1 MSEPVRRFNPHEE
14 PDHAPAGPGR
24 PREREY
30 RQKIIDA
37 ALRLIDAEKP
47 VTINALVIESGVSRA
62 AIYRRWSSVT
72 LLIAEALDIGRP
84 AYEVDVSGD
93 PKEVMKNILF
103 DRSDQAREAY
113 TQRRFR
119 KRVEIVMIDRDV
131 QMAYWRK
138 HVSKRRQ
145 AEAKALQAGIDRGLL
160 RADLNIEAALDALNG
175 IFYYQVITRGV
186 SNYEPDVIARCEDAF
201 DLVWRGMEA

>member
-103 DRSDQAREAY
+103 DRSDLSL
-113 TQRRFR
+113 
-119 KRVEIVMIDRDV
+119 IHI
-131 QMAYWRK
+131 
-138 HVSKRRQ
+138 
-145 AEAKALQAGIDRGLL
+145 
-160 RADLNIEAALDALNG
+160 
-175 IFYYQVITRGV
+175 
-186 SNYEPDVIARCEDAF
+186 
-201 DLVWRGMEA
+201 